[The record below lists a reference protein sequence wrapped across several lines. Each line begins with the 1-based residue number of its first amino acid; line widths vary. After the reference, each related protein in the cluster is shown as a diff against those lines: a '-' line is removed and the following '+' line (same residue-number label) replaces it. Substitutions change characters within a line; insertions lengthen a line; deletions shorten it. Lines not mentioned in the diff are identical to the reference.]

1 MGRKS
6 VRKNELFRSGGLLSF
21 PRTGCALRAS
31 VILSR
36 GQKSHDIGLQT
47 AKAGN
52 PDSKHAGL
60 FRILARLAPIDFV
73 DARAYSKR

>member
-1 MGRKS
+1 MDRNNFRFARHS
-6 VRKNELFRSGGLLSF
+6 FLNECNRLLS
-21 PRTGCALRAS
+21 PS
-31 VILSR
+31 I
-36 GQKSHDIGLQT
+36 LQT
-47 AKAGN
+47 AEAGN

>member
-1 MGRKS
+1 MDR
-6 VRKNELFRSGGLLSF
+6 NNFRLLGIHFLYECNLLLS
-21 PRTGCALRAS
+21 PS
-31 VILSR
+31 I
-36 GQKSHDIGLQT
+36 LQT
-47 AKAGN
+47 AEVGN